1 MQTKCQSDR
10 RNEMRVLFLL
20 HTRTLA
26 QKPKQYRQ
34 RVLHRYTF
42 DRIKE
47 CMAWLRCSHGNGLT
61 KTTESNRYQ
70 SDKNINILQQS
81 ETTIIVRQ
89 LLIQRQR
96 HFGCSGAAV
105 SVVVVCELVWRERI
119 ECAHFDCMGW
129 FAQKRN
135 ESNDLRERHIR
146 DHEMSEQCSKGD
158 FFSLVDMSNIGYE
171 E

>member
-70 SDKNINILQQS
+70 SDKIINILRQS
-81 ETTIIVRQ
+81 EIASSMQR
-89 LLIQRQR
+89 LLQRQSR
-96 HFGCSGAAV
+96 CRCSGA
-105 SVVVVCELVWRERI
+105 VVDAAVVCELV
-119 ECAHFDCMGW
+119 
-129 FAQKRN
+129 
-135 ESNDLRERHIR
+135 
-146 DHEMSEQCSKGD
+146 
-158 FFSLVDMSNIGYE
+158 
-171 E
+171 